1 MRLKLGLVAALVLSL
16 GLVGCRSKEQ
26 IDADSA
32 AKKGELDKLQG
43 KWKVVSRTGDED
55 EDEDAEPA
63 EPNAYYVIE
72 GDLMKFVYKGADGKT
87 EEYGRKKMSL
97 MADKEPKQVDLTY
110 VDEAG
115 KPMKERKVKK
125 GITGK
130 KKTSTTDMKDVAVY
144 KVEGDKLTMAISY
157 DEKNRPTGFTTAK
170 GTSSYVLTLE
180 RIKDG
185 TEKAA
190 ETPAAAPASPET
202 VPTAKSPATAPTA
215 KSPEAVPTAK
225 TPVTVPTTK
234 SPETAPTTKSPATVP
249 TTK

>member
-1 MRLKLGLVAALVLSL
+1 MRWKLGLIAALVLSF
-16 GLVGCRSKEQ
+16 GLTGCKSNEQ
-26 IDADSA
+26 LDADSA

-43 KWKVVSRTGDED
+43 KWKVVSRMGDD
-55 EDEDAEPA
+55 EEDAEPTEA
-63 EPNAYYVIE
+63 GAYYVIE
-72 GDLMKFVYKGADGKT
+72 GDLMKFVYKSADGKV
-87 EEYGRKKMSL
+87 EEYGRKKMTL

-110 VDEAG
+110 VDESG

-130 KKTSTTDMKDVAVY
+130 KKVSTSDMKDVAVY

-185 TEKAA
+185 SEKIA
-190 ETPAAAPASPET
+190 EAAPT
-202 VPTAKSPATAPTA
+202 TK
-215 KSPEAVPTAK
+215 
-225 TPVTVPTTK
+225 TVPTTK
-234 SPETAPTTKSPATVP
+234 TATTGK
-249 TTK
+249 